1 MKYYLVLKINK
12 LSSHE
17 KAWRNL
23 QCLLLKKEASLRKL
37 HTVRFQAHDILEKT
51 KLRNSKRSVV
61 ARAWEEGEMNRWA
74 QRNFESNEIIL
85 HDNTML
91 DILFILLSKS
101 ATCTPPRVNPKVS
114 CGPWDINVCQCR
126 FISSNK
132 WTTLVW
138 DATCRGGCASV
149 WTGIIW
155 KLYFMLNCESKAVLK
170 KIYSKKCW
178 FCCCW

>member
-91 DILFILLSKS
+91 DILFILLCWPTKLNLNFYRKKKQKNSILKKSKTYS
-101 ATCTPPRVNPKVS
+101 SPSTGDKS
-114 CGPWDINVCQCR
+114 HCQ
-126 FISSNK
+126 SQ
-132 WTTLVW
+132 LVPF
-138 DATCRGGCASV
+138 
-149 WTGIIW
+149 
-155 KLYFMLNCESKAVLK
+155 FMLTYVLLFNLK
-170 KIYSKKCW
+170 
-178 FCCCW
+178 